1 MLESDG
7 DYDNQHASKR
17 PKLKRKSHTK
27 SRTGCSICKARR
39 IKCDE
44 VQPHCANCVR
54 HGSQEECDIESTM
67 RKGEDEREEGE
78 GEDRGDERK
87 EVLVLGFGGGSEGVV
102 KAPARRASATVSH
115 DDGPIRK
122 RRAVEG
128 SRSVA
133 LTVSPSTSTGTA
145 ALARWTSATID
156 SASKRL
162 QNAAMG
168 IGSTDGILHP
178 VVNTTSIFGAATTNG
193 FVNTAIP
200 TEPAHSN
207 FTNLSPPG
215 PSSAIF
221 NLYFTTPTNL
231 TISPTAL
238 CIPPS
243 PLQLSQLATASP
255 TPSLTPGGGYLS
267 HLRLLHNYISRTAH
281 TLADPHTSGLWLH
294 QIPDLAFGSSTPDGG
309 NSLMHAIL
317 ALSSAHLDTG
327 NSAPHPSA
335 LTLHHRTFA
344 YTTFH
349 QTLIS
354 PTPSTAAILMLTSIA
369 LAILE
374 VALTRWNSNTSP
386 NAYGEGIAMGWIQ
399 GMRSVRGVMG
409 VLRQRGL
416 MGREAFEAIASVAGH
431 GVGGV
436 MEDMGEWERNMPP
449 VLQPLLSNPRYTGA
463 IRQLLWLRQSGAGA
477 SLSQILAWPTVLE
490 EEFIRALQEGHHGAL
505 LVVREYYGIL
515 RGLRQV
521 PWWVEGLKAR
531 AGK

>member
-1 MLESDG
+1 MAESDD
-7 DYDNQHASKR
+7 DYDNQYASKR
-17 PKLKRKSHTK
+17 PKLKRKPHTK

-39 IKCDE
+39 VKCDE
-44 VQPHCANCVR
+44 AQPHCANCVR

-78 GEDRGDERK
+78 GEDRGDEKK

-102 KAPARRASATVSH
+102 KAPARRASAAVSH

-133 LTVSPSTSTGTA
+133 LTVSRNTSIGTA
-145 ALARWTSATID
+145 ALARWTSATIS
-156 SASKRL
+156 SASRL
-162 QNAAMG
+162 LPSAAIG
-168 IGSTDGILHP
+168 TGSTDGTLHP
-178 VVNTTSIFGAATTNG
+178 AVDMTSIFGTATTNS
-193 FVNTAIP
+193 FLNTAIP
-200 TEPAHSN
+200 TEFAPSN
-207 FTNLSPPG
+207 FTNPSPPG
-215 PSSAIF
+215 LSSAVF
-221 NLYFTTPTNL
+221 NLNFSTPTNL

-238 CIPPS
+238 SLPPS
-243 PLQLSQLATASP
+243 PLQLSQLATPSP
-255 TPSLTPGGGYLS
+255 TPSLNPGIGYLS

-281 TLADPHTSGLWLH
+281 TLADPHTSNLWLH
-294 QIPDLAFGSSTPDGG
+294 QIPDLAFGSSTPEG

-317 ALSSAHLDTG
+317 ALSSAHLDSG

-335 LTLHHRTFA
+335 LTLHHRTLA

-349 QTLIS
+349 QSLIS

-374 VALTRWNSNTSP
+374 AALTRWNSNTNP
-386 NAYGEGIAMGWIQ
+386 NAYGEGVAIGWIK
-399 GMRSVRGVMG
+399 GMRGVRDVMG
-409 VLRQRGL
+409 VLRERGL

-431 GVGGV
+431 GVAGV
-436 MEDMGEWERNMPP
+436 MEDMGGWERNVPP
-449 VLQPLLSNPRYTGA
+449 VLQPLLLNPRYTGA
-463 IRQLLWLRQSGAGA
+463 IRQLLALRQSGAGA
-477 SLSQILAWPTVLE
+477 GLTQILAWPTVLE
-490 EEFIRALQEGHHGAL
+490 EGFVQALKKGDHGAL
-505 LVVREYYGIL
+505 LVMREYYGIL